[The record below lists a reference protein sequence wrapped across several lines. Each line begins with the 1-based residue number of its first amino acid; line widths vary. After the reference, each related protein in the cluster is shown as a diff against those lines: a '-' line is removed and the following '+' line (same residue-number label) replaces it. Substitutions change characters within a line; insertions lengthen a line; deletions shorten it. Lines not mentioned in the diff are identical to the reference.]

1 MKDSIFLEADI
12 VTPCYV
18 YDLAAVQAALAR
30 IGDAAAIAGC
40 KFLYSIKSASN
51 VELLKF
57 IRPYVAGFSCSS
69 LFELRLARELA
80 TGGQTLHITTP
91 GYRADEFEQIV
102 SLADYLSFNSVSQ
115 WHRLANTA
123 SQHTSCGL
131 RMNPELSLVKD
142 IRYDPCREH
151 SKLGITAAQLQAA
164 VDAGDLSMQEVHG
177 IAVHNN
183 CEATDLNELSLT
195 VNKMLD
201 LLSVHAIEPTW
212 FNLGGGYLW
221 QDGVNGEILTHICE
235 AIRQRYQADIFI
247 EPGKAVV
254 GHSGYLLAR
263 VIDIIEQ
270 PVKSVAVLD
279 TCINHL
285 PEVFEYQYQP
295 VVANSMHGGEYV
307 YRLAGSSC
315 LSGDLFGDY
324 SFQEPLEIGSRV
336 LFRNVGAY
344 MQVKANLFNGIN
356 LPTSYLFDG
365 QAGFEMISEHN
376 YADFRRRL

>member
-1 MKDSIFLEADI
+1 MKDSIFLEADVI
-12 VTPCYV
+12 TPCYV
-18 YDLAAVQAALAR
+18 YDLAAIQTALTRIVDSAAV
-30 IGDAAAIAGC
+30 AGC

-57 IRPYVAGFSCSS
+57 IRPNIAGFSCSS
-69 LFELRLARELA
+69 LFELKLARELA
-80 TGGQTLHITTP
+80 TEGQTLHITTP
-91 GYRADEFEQIV
+91 GYRPDEFEQIA
-102 SLADYLSFNSVSQ
+102 SLADYLSFNSVTQ
-115 WHRLANTA
+115 WRRLANTA
-123 SQHTSCGL
+123 NQHTSCGL
-131 RMNPELSLVKD
+131 RINPELSLVKD

-164 VDAGDLSMQEVHG
+164 VDAGELSTQDIHG

-183 CEATDLNELSLT
+183 CEATDLNELLLT

-201 LLSVHAIEPTW
+201 LLSRYAIEPAW

-221 QDGVNGEILTHICE
+221 QDGVNGEILARVCE
-235 AIRQRYQADIFI
+235 AIRQRYQSDIFI

-254 GHSGYLLAR
+254 GHSGYLLAS
-263 VIDIIEQ
+263 VIDIFER
-270 PVKSVAVLD
+270 PGKTVAILD

-295 VVANSMHGGEYV
+295 VVANSNQGGEFY

-324 SFQEPLEIGSRV
+324 AFQEPLEIGSRV
-336 LFRNVGAY
+336 LFKNVGAY
-344 MQVKANLFNGIN
+344 MQVKANSFNGIN
-356 LPTSYLFDG
+356 LPATYLFDG
-365 QAGFEMISEHN
+365 QAGFEMISKHN
-376 YADFRRRL
+376 YDDFRRRL